1 MDTQSGR
8 RHSHPA
14 GNYPFPD
21 DAQGRRRVVLGSTV
35 ASRTRWTVYTPYIR
49 LHVETHS
56 FLHSFIHSLPSQPL
70 SHTHT
75 HVTHLHHSH
84 TRHVHHTHVTRICH
98 SPTPF
103 THIKHP
109 SIADVIHTPVTRTR
123 VTHISSSHTSLT
135 HPSHTSHTRQHR
147 AVYVETKTR
156 GRHHTIRHTFRS
168 TNTRTR

>member
-8 RHSHPA
+8 RHPHPA

-35 ASRTRWTVYTPYIR
+35 ASRTRWTVCTPYIR

-56 FLHSFIHSLPSQPL
+56 FLHSFTHSLPSQPL
-70 SHTHT
+70 SHTSTRHSYASLTYTTHT
-75 HVTHLHHSH
+75 PVTFITRTSLVYVTHLHHSH
-84 TRHVHHTHVTRICH
+84 
-98 SPTPF
+98 
-103 THIKHP
+103 IKH
-109 SIADVIHTPVTRTR
+109 SSLADLIHTPVT
-123 VTHISSSHTSLT
+123 HFSSSHTSLT
-135 HPSHTSHTRQHR
+135 RHIRHTHTRQHS

-156 GRHHTIRHTFRS
+156 GRHHTIRHTLRS